1 MHCFITFNY
10 VYISYQA
17 KTELRTYV
25 AHTFIMGS
33 VNVQCL
39 DGTTAIKLNLSD

>member
-1 MHCFITFNY
+1 MHCFITFKY

-33 VNVQCL
+33 VNVQYL
-39 DGTTAIKLNLSD
+39 DGTMAIQLNFSD

>member
-1 MHCFITFNY
+1 MHCFITFKF

-17 KTELRTYV
+17 KTGLRTYV

-33 VNVQCL
+33 INVQYL
-39 DGTTAIKLNLSD
+39 DGTMAIKLNLSD

>member
-1 MHCFITFNY
+1 MHCFITFKY

-33 VNVQCL
+33 VNVEYW
-39 DGTTAIKLNLSD
+39 DSTMAIKLNLS